1 MEPPLYHQESY
12 HPSESLMNGGDNGR
26 EIVKGASRLERAS
39 SDNCSS
45 RGLGISAEDLL
56 AQLRRFL
63 RGVTVG

>member
-1 MEPPLYHQESY
+1 
-12 HPSESLMNGGDNGR
+12 MNGGDNGR